1 MTQRVWIWADELGIV
16 HIMLVLQAY
25 RIQEQCGH
33 GGFHQDFKGRP
44 QSIGSAQYLHGDIGS
59 QNVNLKLQWR
69 PQSAGDARNGIFTRE
84 SQSDWNQPKREACKL
99 QKAVQA
105 PLCTADRYGAI
116 SFNAFHAQLGLAWSN
131 PNA

>member
-1 MTQRVWIWADELGIV
+1 MTQKVWIWVDELSIV

-59 QNVNLKLQWR
+59 R
-69 PQSAGDARNGIFTRE
+69 ECEPQAAMETPECGR
-84 SQSDWNQPKREACKL
+84 C
-99 QKAVQA
+99 
-105 PLCTADRYGAI
+105 
-116 SFNAFHAQLGLAWSN
+116 
-131 PNA
+131 